1 MQTRT
6 VTTTTE
12 PIAAIPAQNRSLHH
26 PETTAGP
33 PGYAPEAVMVEATH
47 LPDPPEPRNRAD
59 SGGPTSDLFRQYL
72 REIGRITL
80 LTAAE
85 EVELARR
92 VEAGLFAE
100 ERLAGTPTSTPASPG
115 TWTGWW

>member
-1 MQTRT
+1 
-6 VTTTTE
+6 
-12 PIAAIPAQNRSLHH
+12 
-26 PETTAGP
+26 
-33 PGYAPEAVMVEATH
+33 MVEATH
-47 LPDPPEPRNRAD
+47 LPDPPDPRSRAD

-72 REIGRITL
+72 REIGRIPL

-100 ERLAGTPTSTPASPG
+100 ERLAGTPTSTPASPA
-115 TWTGWW
+115 TWTGSSSWAAPPNAGSSRPTSASWSPSPSATWDAG